1 VGTVTG
7 VTDSPGFKIR
17 YSGRRTNLILKGRKR
32 HRLHDQL
39 VYGQAE
45 NFVNSLYQ
53 TSFFGRWCF
62 LYSDNTIKIVNKAIK
77 TKLHKNNV
85 LQSLHSLESSLS
97 YLKYYR
103 LKLKK
108 KLKQNLIWKM
118 GGKLSTNL
126 NRNCSNVKWENI
138 ESAFNGRIRTGF
150 ISTLNIKDPLIV
162 FNKTFKLK
170 L

>member
-1 VGTVTG
+1 VGTVTE
-7 VTDSPGFKIR
+7 VTDSPVFKIR
-17 YSGRRTNLILKGRKR
+17 YSGRITNLILKDRKR

-85 LQSLHSLESSLS
+85 LQPLHSLESSLS

-108 KLKQNLIWKM
+108 
-118 GGKLSTNL
+118 NL
-126 NRNCSNVKWENI
+126 NKI
-138 ESAFNGRIRTGF
+138 
-150 ISTLNIKDPLIV
+150 
-162 FNKTFKLK
+162 
-170 L
+170 

>member
-85 LQSLHSLESSLS
+85 LQPLHSLESSLS

-108 KLKQNLIWKM
+108 K
-118 GGKLSTNL
+118 T
-126 NRNCSNVKWENI
+126 
-138 ESAFNGRIRTGF
+138 
-150 ISTLNIKDPLIV
+150 
-162 FNKTFKLK
+162 
-170 L
+170 